1 MLTVTRTA
9 DLAPYVG
16 IDLTPSAWRVIDAE
30 RIQRFADISDE
41 RHWIHT
47 DADRVR
53 RETSFP
59 GLVAHGFLTASLLTS
74 MAGECVRIER
84 ADRILNYGMDK
95 LRFTEVVTAG
105 DRVRLRL
112 KLIDIKSNA
121 DGGQRLTWGCTMEIE
136 GKSRPALVADFLWLV
151 MAEPA

>member
-1 MLTVTRTA
+1 MLTVARTA

-16 IDLTPSAWRVIDAE
+16 IDLTPSAWRMIDAE

-41 RHWIHT
+41 CHWIHT
-47 DADRVR
+47 DVERVQ
-53 RETSFP
+53 RETAFP

-74 MAGECVRIER
+74 MASECVRIEK
-84 ADRILNYGMDK
+84 ADRILNYGIDK
-95 LRFTEVVTAG
+95 LRFTAVVTAG

-112 KLIDIKSNA
+112 KLIDIKTNA
-121 DGGQRLTWGCTMEIE
+121 DGSHRLTWSCTMDIE
-136 GKSRPALVADFLWLV
+136 GKPRPALVADFLWLV